1 MVSKTAVATLT
12 AGLLAAGMV
21 GFAVDSA
28 VAASPTTG
36 PVASRGVT
44 NRTTPAPTKVE
55 RRARRRPALA
65 ARRADR
71 LIRTGL
77 AGKVVGVSAT
87 GGVLGHGQLVIE
99 QADGANFTFALTNRS
114 HVFTVRGIGKGIATD
129 VASSIPVGEVVVV
142 HGAPVENDMWWAT
155 TIRETASSA

>member
-12 AGLLAAGMV
+12 AGLLTAGVV

-36 PVASRGVT
+36 PAASPAVT
-44 NRTTPAPTKVE
+44 NRTTPAPTKAE
-55 RRARRRPALA
+55 RRARRRAALA
-65 ARRADR
+65 AKRADR

-87 GGVLGHGQLVIE
+87 GGALGHGQLVIE

-114 HVFTVRGIGKGIATD
+114 HAFTVRGIGKGIVTD

-142 HGAPVENDMWWAT
+142 HGAQVENGVWWAT
-155 TIRETASSA
+155 TVRETGFSA